1 VVGDRRLNAD
11 ALAPSLL
18 CAALGL
24 ALAFAPQRM
33 RRMSAALTVT
43 AMIAAAVMAAYVVP
57 VVRVSI
63 VEGTATQACRLG
75 VVVCAVSVYL
85 PAAVL
90 RRIATLLAVST
101 GLCCGVAVAGQ
112 GDGAALL
119 RALPWL
125 LLSWPASWLIDR
137 GAAVAVK
144 VVCSWL
150 LAVAVLA
157 ATLAWLPVTPGY
169 LPDHLE

>member
-1 VVGDRRLNAD
+1 MNAD

-18 CAALGL
+18 CAACGL
-24 ALAFAPQRM
+24 ALAFAPLRM
-33 RRMSAALTVT
+33 RWTSAALAAVAAIIVLVVSAYGMRQAWI
-43 AMIAAAVMAAYVVP
+43 AMIAREV
-57 VVRVSI
+57 
-63 VEGTATQACRLG
+63 TQVCWFG
-75 VVVCAVSVYL
+75 VVVCAASVYL
-85 PAAVL
+85 PAAAL
-90 RRIATLLAVST
+90 RRFAPKIAPLLALGT
-101 GLCCGVAVAGQ
+101 GLCCGVAVSGQ
-112 GDGAALL
+112 GDGIGLL

-125 LLSWPASWLIDR
+125 LLSWPAAWLVDR
-137 GAAVAVK
+137 GVAAAVN

>member
-1 VVGDRRLNAD
+1 MNAD

-18 CAALGL
+18 CAAHGL
-24 ALAFAPQRM
+24 ALAFAPSRA
-33 RRMSAALTVT
+33 RRMGAALSAAAAI
-43 AMIAAAVMAAYVVP
+43 AMVAIDAYVIRP
-57 VVRVSI
+57 AWGPMA
-63 VEGTATQACRLG
+63 VEQGTQACWFG
-75 VVVCAVSVYL
+75 VVVCAASVYL
-85 PAAVL
+85 PVAVS
-90 RRIATLLAVST
+90 RRIAPLLAVCA
-101 GLCCGVAVAGQ
+101 GLCCGIVISGQ
-112 GDGAALL
+112 GDAVGVL

-125 LLSWPASWLIDR
+125 LLSWPAAWLIDR